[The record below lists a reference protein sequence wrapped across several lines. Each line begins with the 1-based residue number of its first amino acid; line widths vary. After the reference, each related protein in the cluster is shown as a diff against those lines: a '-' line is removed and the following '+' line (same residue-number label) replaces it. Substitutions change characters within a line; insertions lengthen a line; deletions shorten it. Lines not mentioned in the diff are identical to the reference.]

1 MTQPLDF
8 EGFGSDAVN
17 WFIGLEQDNSKE
29 YFNATRT
36 QWETQVRDPLHA
48 LLHELAQEFGGT
60 VRTFRQNRDVR
71 FSPDKSPYKTTT
83 AGWIEPPHSQA
94 TLYAQLS
101 AQGLLAATGY
111 AELAADQLERF
122 RDAIGQPLRRP
133 RQTPMLAADQLE
145 RFRDAI
151 VAEESGPELI
161 AILQAITDAGLTT
174 MPLSPP
180 LKTAPRGYP
189 REHPRVDLL
198 RQKDL
203 IVGNLLP
210 PSLELTNRAALEHVA
225 HVWRTGAPLAAWL
238 DQHVGASNI
247 PPETRSRRGR

>member
-8 EGFGSDAVN
+8 VGFGSDAVN
-17 WFIGLEQDNSKE
+17 WFVGLEQDNSKE
-29 YFNATRT
+29 YFNATRH

-83 AGWIEPPHSQA
+83 AGLIEQPHSQA
-94 TLYAQLS
+94 ALYAQMS
-101 AQGLLAATGY
+101 AHGLYAATGY
-111 AELAADQLERF
+111 HELAR
-122 RDAIGQPLRRP
+122 
-133 RQTPMLAADQLE
+133 DQLE

-151 VAEESGPELI
+151 VVEESGSELA
-161 AILQAITDAGLTT
+161 AILQAITAAGLSST
-174 MPLSPP
+174 PLSPP

-189 REHPRVDLL
+189 REHPRIALL

-203 IVGNLLP
+203 IVGNTLP
-210 PSLELTNRAALEHVA
+210 PGAELTSRAALDHVA
-225 HVWRTGAPLAAWL
+225 HVWRAGAPLAAWL
-238 DQHVGASNI
+238 DKHVGASSI
-247 PPETRSRRGR
+247 PPEVRYGRDK